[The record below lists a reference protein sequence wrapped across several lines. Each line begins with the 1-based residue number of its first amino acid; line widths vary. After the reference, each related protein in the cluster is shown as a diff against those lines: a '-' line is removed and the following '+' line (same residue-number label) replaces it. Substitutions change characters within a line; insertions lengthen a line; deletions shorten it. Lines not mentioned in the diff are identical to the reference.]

1 MSVRLK
7 IYFRRYWCKKS
18 LSGLCT
24 AAMACLGSSRTNIH
38 VALRAV
44 CMGILC
50 QIQIFFPIEFYFG
63 FYNHVNL
70 RLLPPMTVWRKDS
83 FSGRG
88 WHVAAHVQW
97 IPRLGGAQTL
107 PIRLIPLSR
116 AAYRAHDPLS
126 RPCRHRPAFMW
137 KRADNS
143 RETWWGMCFPL
154 RFLRCKVR
162 NLFGID
168 IFLSR

>member
-1 MSVRLK
+1 
-7 IYFRRYWCKKS
+7 
-18 LSGLCT
+18 
-24 AAMACLGSSRTNIH
+24 MACLGSSRTNIH

-107 PIRLIPLSR
+107 PIRLFHYPGPHTEHTTRFRVL
-116 AAYRAHDPLS
+116 AAIVRLLYGKERIIAG
-126 RPCRHRPAFMW
+126 
-137 KRADNS
+137 KRDGGCASPFASCDAK
-143 RETWWGMCFPL
+143 L
-154 RFLRCKVR
+154 
-162 NLFGID
+162 GIC
-168 IFLSR
+168 SE